1 MISKEKKRKIEERK
15 IWLEQRLETQYETAF
30 EIAGG
35 KCFKSEGNTFFLI
48 TPLSWADAIVVEY
61 ALSEEEASKNLFED
75 GDLFYMDELNREEML
90 KKILMEINES

>member
-1 MISKEKKRKIEERK
+1 MRKEKPGS
-15 IWLEQRLETQYETAF
+15 EQRLETQYETAF

-35 KCFKSEGNTFFLI
+35 KCFKSEENTFFLI

-61 ALSEEEASKNLFED
+61 APSEEEARKNLFED
-75 GDLFYMDELNREEML
+75 GDLFYMDELNRKEML